1 MMIDILIAFTLGT
14 LFGAFGILLWAA
26 CVGGKRK

>member
-1 MMIDILIAFTLGT
+1 MIDILIAFALGT
-14 LFGAFGILLWAA
+14 LFGVFGILLWAE

>member
-1 MMIDILIAFTLGT
+1 MIDILIAFTLDT
-14 LFGAFGILLWAA
+14 LFGEFGILLWAA